1 MQLTY
6 IKLIKSF
13 EANSHG
19 LASVRLGHLFFI
31 IFKSTKLLH
40 LCLDEAFYI
49 FPHCLQ
55 LIYHYGLEFSGEV
68 NCQACQLLN
77 NAQCGILE
85 GLKVVLI
92 AQL

>member
-19 LASVRLGHLFFI
+19 LASVCLGHLVFI
-31 IFKSTKLLH
+31 IFKSTQLRH
-40 LCLDEAFYI
+40 LCLDGAFCI
-49 FPHCLQ
+49 SPHCLQ
-55 LIYHYGLEFSGEV
+55 LICHYGLEFSGEV
-68 NCQACQLLN
+68 NYQACQLLN